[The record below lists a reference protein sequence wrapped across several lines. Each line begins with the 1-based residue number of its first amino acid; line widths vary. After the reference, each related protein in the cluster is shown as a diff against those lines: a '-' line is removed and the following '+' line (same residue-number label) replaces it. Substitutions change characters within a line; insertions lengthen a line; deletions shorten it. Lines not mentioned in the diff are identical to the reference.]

1 MAAGKK
7 TDDVAKLSFEQAI
20 QELTGIV
27 GAIEQGEVSLQDSLQ
42 QYEKGMAL
50 IQHCRGILRTAER
63 RIEEISRAGEAD
75 KGQGGGDGA
84 KAVAKGPKAGAD
96 RRTTAADAGNDEPQ
110 ETDEGQD
117 EDEGDDDTEDEG
129 DGGTQRG
136 KHDPTSP
143 DGPGLYD

>member
-1 MAAGKK
+1 MAVGKK

-63 RIEEISRAGEAD
+63 RIEEISRVGEAD
-75 KGQGGGDGA
+75 ERQGASGGT
-84 KAVAKGPKAGAD
+84 KVAKGPKAGAD
-96 RRTTAADAGNDEPQ
+96 RRRTAADAGNDEPQ

-117 EDEGDDDTEDEG
+117 EDEGDDDAEDEG
-129 DGGTQRG
+129 DGGKQRG
-136 KHDPTSP
+136 RHDPTSP